1 MTRRGGALLA
11 ISIFCLFCG
20 MSLGGRMLYLSA
32 VFGVLT
38 LLFSLLT
45 VLIAKRRLHVRCR
58 LTTPSVPR
66 GEYMQ
71 AEIAFDYKRL
81 PPISPVLVIVRGGDK
96 LYECAYERF
105 PARTQISLPAPHVG
119 VVDVGIE
126 SWVFSDIFGLFEIRV
141 RGGETAQCLA
151 LPRDFEVE
159 ALHFL
164 SSDDGRALPNRTSE
178 DLSSPDDTRAYRAG
192 DPLKRVHWK
201 LSARRRELTVRR
213 YETPAPPDTLILM
226 DCTLPGAA
234 DESKENRAILRD
246 TLCETA
252 LSVAMMQSRDDSPV
266 RMPFYGER
274 TAEFYMAAGR
284 SDGIALLPELLARQP
299 FTGGTDFARVLN
311 LELRRMR
318 STGATVIITSR
329 LSADVVEGIAH
340 IRRMGPSA
348 RVYLITRTPDAEQ
361 DRPYVARLQQCM
373 VEVCY
378 VSPA

>member
-45 VLIAKRRLHVRCR
+45 VLIARRRLHVRCR

-71 AEIAFDYKRL
+71 AELAFDYKRL

-105 PARTQISLPAPHVG
+105 PARAQISLPAPHVG

-234 DESKENRAILRD
+234 DESEENRAILRD

-284 SDGIALLPELLARQP
+284 SDGIALLPHRGSSFAGEIPLRLC
-299 FTGGTDFARVLN
+299 TDLCQQDGKVRAV
-311 LELRRMR
+311 
-318 STGATVIITSR
+318 
-329 LSADVVEGIAH
+329 
-340 IRRMGPSA
+340 SA
-348 RVYLITRTPDAEQ
+348 RSFLPIHKGLGVD
-361 DRPYVARLQQCM
+361 
-373 VEVCY
+373 EVGIY
-378 VSPA
+378 ETGVKHPGKKGEIHRIAVGPVRRSALGQGHLLPAIIGVHGLF

>member
-1 MTRRGGALLA
+1 M
-11 ISIFCLFCG
+11 
-20 MSLGGRMLYLSA
+20 
-32 VFGVLT
+32 
-38 LLFSLLT
+38 
-45 VLIAKRRLHVRCR
+45 
-58 LTTPSVPR
+58 
-66 GEYMQ
+66 
-71 AEIAFDYKRL
+71 
-81 PPISPVLVIVRGGDK
+81 LVIVRGGDK

-105 PARTQISLPAPHVG
+105 PARAQISLPAPHVG

-234 DESKENRAILRD
+234 DESEENRAILRD

>member
-71 AEIAFDYKRL
+71 AELAFYYKRL

-105 PARTQISLPAPHVG
+105 PARAQISLPAPHVG

-141 RGGETAQCLA
+141 RGGEAAQCLA

-192 DPLKRVHWK
+192 DSLKRVHWK

-213 YETPAPPDTLILM
+213 YETPAP
-226 DCTLPGAA
+226 
-234 DESKENRAILRD
+234 
-246 TLCETA
+246 
-252 LSVAMMQSRDDSPV
+252 
-266 RMPFYGER
+266 
-274 TAEFYMAAGR
+274 
-284 SDGIALLPELLARQP
+284 
-299 FTGGTDFARVLN
+299 
-311 LELRRMR
+311 
-318 STGATVIITSR
+318 
-329 LSADVVEGIAH
+329 
-340 IRRMGPSA
+340 IR
-348 RVYLITRTPDAEQ
+348 
-361 DRPYVARLQQCM
+361 
-373 VEVCY
+373 
-378 VSPA
+378 